1 MTIRQDIGGIKQR
14 IAAIKIPEAEVDI
27 PIFEWAV
34 ESCGVLDSTS
44 VIPPARYP
52 LTCESSPLANVTTL
66 PQAQLESLQSR
77 VSLQESEITK
87 LANQLQSLVVLKK
100 EHEETLLA
108 KFSELL
114 NSKKSKI
121 RDLNRALDAASSKVA
136 IPEPAPKVDIKE
148 ESPPP
153 ATAGPSKKRATRA
166 KAAPKT
172 TTRKRKLVAPP
183 SDSESDGFVKMDVDA
198 KGKPISETP
207 ADGDET
213 EDSEDFGV
221 DGKSGDYLRQNELGQ
236 SDRSA
241 TEDEDE
247 LPPVRR
253 PFEAFT
259 LRAPDKRT
267 PEPETKDAKIK
278 AKPKTAAR
286 GGRGSRAKAR
296 GRGKGK
302 ESAPAASSPSPP
314 PASTSGRGRGRMAT
328 RPKPPPKEPSPSP
341 PEDAVTGEEDTDDD
355 EL

>member
-1 MTIRQDIGGIKQR
+1 M
-14 IAAIKIPEAEVDI
+14 
-27 PIFEWAV
+27 
-34 ESCGVLDSTS
+34 
-44 VIPPARYP
+44 
-52 LTCESSPLANVTTL
+52 
-66 PQAQLESLQSR
+66 
-77 VSLQESEITK
+77 SLQEAEIAK

-121 RDLNRALDAASSKVA
+121 RDLNRALGAASSNVA
-136 IPEPAPKVDIKE
+136 IPEPAPEVDIKE

-153 ATAGPSKKRATRA
+153 ATAPPSKKRATRA

-172 TTRKRKLVAPP
+172 TARKRKLVAPP
-183 SDSESDGFVKMDVDA
+183 SDSESDGFVKMDVDT
-198 KGKPISETP
+198 KGKGVSETP

-221 DGKSGDYLRQNELGQ
+221 GEKRSDYLRQNELGQ

-241 TEDEDE
+241 AEDEDE

-267 PEPETKDAKIK
+267 PEPETEDAEVE
-278 AKPKTAAR
+278 AEPKTAAR

-296 GRGKGK
+296 RRGKGK
-302 ESAPAASSPSPP
+302 ASAPTASSPSPP
-314 PASTSGRGRGRMAT
+314 PAPTRGRGRGRMAT
-328 RPKPPPKEPSPSP
+328 RSKPPPKEPSPSP
-341 PEDAVTGEEDTDDD
+341 PEDTRTGEEDTDDD
-355 EL
+355 DEL